1 MNHCYS
7 SCSSCAEP
15 ACIAQV
21 PTYVPTDGPIAWYPL
36 NGDANDVSGN
46 DLDLSLSGQVSHQD
60 QSETP
65 NQALL
70 FSGQPII
77 AAQPEL
83 NLTGYVSFYHL
94 RLVSE
99 GFNDEF
105 YAIIGNSEGAGGNQ

>member
-1 MNHCYS
+1 MNRLLALLLFVPS
-7 SCSSCAEP
+7 L
-15 ACIAQV
+15 CIAQV
-21 PTYVPTDGPIAWYPL
+21 PTYVPTDGLIAWYPL

-77 AAQPEL
+77 ATQPEL
-83 NLTGYVSFYHL
+83 NLTGYVSFTISVW
-94 RLVSE
+94 LVKAS
-99 GFNDEF
+99 NDEF
-105 YAIIGNSEGAGGNQ
+105 YAIIGNSEGAGETN